1 VRRMITML
9 QGVIKLNGV
18 GGFYH
23 IWSMWDDN
31 VADSV
36 NVISQEDDCNA
47 SREDQAERS
56 GPCED
61 GRQVVV
67 WNCRVM
73 RVKSHKHI

>member
-1 VRRMITML
+1 MITML

-36 NVISQEDDCNA
+36 NVISQEDIVMLHGKIKLKGVGLVKM
-47 SREDQAERS
+47 EDRWWYGIARL
-56 GPCED
+56 
-61 GRQVVV
+61 
-67 WNCRVM
+67 
-73 RVKSHKHI
+73 

>member
-1 VRRMITML
+1 MAGVSRMIMML

-36 NVISQEDDCNA
+36 NVVSQEDDCNDHGKIKLKGVGLVKM
-47 SREDQAERS
+47 EDRWWYGIA
-56 GPCED
+56 GL
-61 GRQVVV
+61 
-67 WNCRVM
+67 
-73 RVKSHKHI
+73 